1 VAAAANG
8 DRELVVPPE
17 IDRGGHVGDV
27 GASSDEQRPL
37 VDHGVVELSRFLVFR
52 MVAPDNRTAKT
63 LGEIGNNFVVHGVP
77 PYRRSADDGLVHRLG
92 ASANFPEL
100 AHAFRSLARSSRLL
114 VTRDVGPAVG
124 SVLVQELY
132 RI

>member
-1 VAAAANG
+1 MRPSARGESRCWIFPSPLHRRKVDHQAVIDAAETRTVVAAAANG

-63 LGEIGNNFVVHGVP
+63 LGEIGNNFV
-77 PYRRSADDGLVHRLG
+77 
-92 ASANFPEL
+92 
-100 AHAFRSLARSSRLL
+100 
-114 VTRDVGPAVG
+114 
-124 SVLVQELY
+124 
-132 RI
+132 